1 MDISNYNIEQCD
13 AVSVLNAILDV
24 YDKPTAKQ
32 VTLQQ
37 GISQILAAMPLCPTV
52 QQIQSGLAKTSDIST
67 SQAAI
72 IAAVQANAG
81 IPTETIPS
89 TTSSQELAPNTLY
102 VFAERSTNLT
112 LTLGT
117 PITGIA
123 NEYHCFI
130 IVGSTAPTITW
141 PTGISWNGGDA
152 PTIAAD
158 KTYEISILNNVA
170 AFFEI

>member
-24 YDKPTAKQ
+24 YDKPTAKE

-37 GISQILAAMPLCPTV
+37 GISQILAAIPSAAT
-52 QQIQSGLAKTSDIST
+52 IQSGLATEANATANKN
-67 SQAAI
+67 AI
-72 IAAVQANAG
+72 IAQIQANAG
-81 IPTETIPS
+81 VPTMTIPA
-89 TTSSQELAPNTLY
+89 TTSAQQLAPNTLY
-102 VFAERSTNLT
+102 IFAERTSDLT
-112 LTLGT
+112 LTFGT

-130 IVGSTAPTITW
+130 IVGSTAPTVTW
-141 PTGISWNGGDA
+141 PSGISWNGGDA

>member
-13 AVSVLNAILDV
+13 AVSVLAAILDV

-37 GISQILAAMPLCPTV
+37 GISQIL
-52 QQIQSGLAKTSDIST
+52 
-67 SQAAI
+67 
-72 IAAVQANAG
+72 AAVQANAG

-123 NEYHCFI
+123 NEYHLFLI
-130 IVGSTAPTITW
+130 TASTAPTITW
-141 PTGISWNGGDA
+141 PSGISWNGGSA